1 MTGQLRPDLPWA
13 VNTSIRYPD
22 VPVPERAER
31 ARREGFTAI
40 ESWWPFAS
48 AGPSDAEVDAFVA
61 SVSDAGVEL
70 IAMNTF
76 AGDMA
81 AGERGIVSEEHRKP
95 EFDDSLAIALEIG
108 RRLGTRMFNTPVGLG
123 PLRDLGAGRL
133 EMAARTA
140 LSEGRRILIEPLS
153 GVEDYPIMTTR
164 DAFALAHGLGEGAG
178 VLADLYHLAVNGE
191 DIDATIAL
199 RGDDFA
205 HVQVADSPGRGAP
218 GTGSLPLARWLDA
231 LSAMGYDG
239 WVALEHVP
247 S

>member
-1 MTGQLRPDLPWA
+1 MTA
-13 VNTSIRYPD
+13 YAANVSILYPD
-22 VPVPERAER
+22 VPVLQQAEQ
-31 ARREGFTAI
+31 ARKDGFDAI

-48 AGPSDAEVDAFVA
+48 AGPSDAEVDAFVT
-61 SVSDAGVEL
+61 SVTDAGVEL

-76 AGDMA
+76 TGDMA
-81 AGERGIVSEEHRKP
+81 AGERGIVSDEHRKP
-95 EFDDSLAIALEIG
+95 EFDDSLAVALEVG
-108 RRLGTRMFNTPVGLG
+108 RRLGTRMFNTLVGVG

-133 EMAARTA
+133 EVAARTA

-153 GVEDYPIMTTR
+153 GVDDYSITTTR
-164 DAFALAHGLGEGAG
+164 DAFALVHALGRGAG
-178 VLADLYHLAVNGE
+178 VLADLHHLAVNGE
-191 DIDATIAL
+191 DVDATIAL

-218 GTGSLPLARWLDA
+218 GTGSLPLARWLGA
-231 LSAMGYDG
+231 LEGMGYGG

>member
-1 MTGQLRPDLPWA
+1 MTA
-13 VNTSIRYPD
+13 YAANVSILYPD
-22 VPVPERAER
+22 VPVLQQAEQ
-31 ARREGFTAI
+31 ARKDGFDAI

-48 AGPSDAEVDAFVA
+48 AGPSDAEVDAFVT
-61 SVSDAGVEL
+61 SVTDAGVEL

-76 AGDMA
+76 TGDMA
-81 AGERGIVSEEHRKP
+81 AGERGIVSDEHRKP
-95 EFDDSLAIALEIG
+95 EFDDSLAVALEVG
-108 RRLGTRMFNTPVGLG
+108 RRLGTRMFNTLVGVG

-133 EMAARTA
+133 EVAARTA

-153 GVEDYPIMTTR
+153 GVDDYSITTTR
-164 DAFALAHGLGEGAG
+164 DAFALVHALGRGAG

-191 DIDATIAL
+191 DVDATIAL

-218 GTGSLPLARWLDA
+218 GTGSLPLARWLGA
-231 LSAMGYDG
+231 LEGMGYGG